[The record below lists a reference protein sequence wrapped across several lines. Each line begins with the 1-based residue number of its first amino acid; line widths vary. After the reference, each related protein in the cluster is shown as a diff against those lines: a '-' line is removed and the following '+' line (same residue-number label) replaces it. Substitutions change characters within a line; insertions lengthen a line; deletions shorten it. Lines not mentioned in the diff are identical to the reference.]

1 MTDEIELPIGYRRP
15 PRHTQFKPG
24 QSGNPKGQ
32 SRKSRKAAGGVEIRN
47 ADMADVEVIVTQQ
60 MGSFEIRLRTLV
72 HRALHDHDFAAVKEV
87 LSICEKYKVIKP
99 PGGRS
104 D

>member
-1 MTDEIELPIGYRRP
+1 MTDEKEAPIGYGRP

-47 ADMADVEVIVTQQ
+47 ADMEATVTQQ

-72 HRALHDHDFAAVKEV
+72 HRALHDHDFTAVKEV

-99 PGGRS
+99 PSSRS
-104 D
+104 R